1 MNRIYLWHERIS
13 KKDYTYKLCTTN
25 TFNIPHLNN
34 IAINIGINDSINE
47 SKKILSCIT
56 ALELVTN
63 QKPIIYRS
71 KKSISI
77 FKLRKNTV
85 IGCKLIL
92 RKQNLYNF
100 LDIFIFFALP
110 KLNNFKGFTNITT
123 NLHNNINIGIFDFAV
138 FPQLNDHI
146 TQFPKNL
153 GGTFTFKIEPTIKY
167 SNLILNSFQVPNKK
181 IKHLLK

>member
-1 MNRIYLWHERIS
+1 MNRIYLWQTSIS
-13 KKDYTYKLCTTN
+13 KKDHTYKLYITN
-25 TFNIPHLNN
+25 TCNIPHLDK

-63 QKPIIYRS
+63 QKPVTYRS
-71 KKSISI
+71 KKSIAI
-77 FKLRKNTV
+77 FKLRKNTI

-110 KLNNFKGFTNITT
+110 KLNNFKGFTNFYD
-123 NLHNNINIGIFDFAV
+123 NINIGVFDFAV

-153 GGTFTFKIEPTIKY
+153 GGTFTFNIKPLGNY
-167 SNLILNSFQVPNKK
+167 CNLILNSFQVPNKK